1 MFYHI
6 ETSGL
11 YYKHVM
17 IINDDSR
24 VVSKWRF
31 KLIDDA
37 RAIIYDR
44 NMFIMQATGHQS
56 LRQRTTYLTTHS
68 NLYNKIVNFEIYNC
82 KKIIG
87 YDDLMRFFRLFTPS
101 IFFTLPKLLWE
112 HSWSKI
118 KIFFFLSFCQTSFY
132 NGLFLLLFLENYSR
146 NLFKMMNIINMLLVF
161 LLKFKLSS
169 FELNV
174 SKFWIMRVPLS
185 SDIFMKTLHAQ

>member
-56 LRQRTTYLTTHS
+56 LRQGTTYLTTHS
-68 NLYNKIVNFEIYNC
+68 NLYN
-82 KKIIG
+82 
-87 YDDLMRFFRLFTPS
+87 
-101 IFFTLPKLLWE
+101 
-112 HSWSKI
+112 
-118 KIFFFLSFCQTSFY
+118 
-132 NGLFLLLFLENYSR
+132 
-146 NLFKMMNIINMLLVF
+146 
-161 LLKFKLSS
+161 
-169 FELNV
+169 
-174 SKFWIMRVPLS
+174 
-185 SDIFMKTLHAQ
+185 